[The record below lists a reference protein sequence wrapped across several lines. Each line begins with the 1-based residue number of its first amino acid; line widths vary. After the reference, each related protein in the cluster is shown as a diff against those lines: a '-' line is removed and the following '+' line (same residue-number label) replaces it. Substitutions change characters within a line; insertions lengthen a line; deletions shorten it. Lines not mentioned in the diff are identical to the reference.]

1 MLFYSQ
7 TVAKFLLIKMQTVDD
22 VDLIDLFK
30 QIWYICIES
39 QKLALILERKGR
51 QTFLNV
57 SGCPC
62 FPTTILNTCRTLGTK
77 LILDGRV
84 IEEAKKTCSPS
95 IAFESSS
102 AIKRFCLRMKLRKI
116 QPPQKIESNILR
128 TIALDGSPIGRN
140 KMPIVSA
147 TSRMLK
153 EI

>member
-39 QKLALILERKGR
+39 QKLASILERKGR

-77 LILDGRV
+77 FILDGRF
-84 IEEAKKTCSPS
+84 IEEAKKNMLS
-95 IAFESSS
+95 INSVW
-102 AIKRFCLRMKLRKI
+102 KQLCH
-116 QPPQKIESNILR
+116 QKILLAHEAEKDSTSTKNRENILR
-128 TIALDGSPIGRN
+128 TIALDGSPIRRN